1 MNDIIVYHGWYYWKR
16 GSSCVYSFQYYRQ
29 HYFLSLGGG
38 RKPHLPKMW
47 EPSCRKNPS
56 KTEQRTVV
64 VLEFIKREL
73 ATFKTVIFFFF
84 FHPSSQSKVDAN
96 VFENQKSSWACVQD
110 VSSKT
115 AEKKEETQQNSTCS
129 IYVLICS
136 KTSWPRNYISN
147 EEKPLDIKKTSPQPR
162 WVCWGNHQ
170 RAEREHTRAWKYIE
184 TLVRCVKDDATWNSF
199 LRIFLEFI
207 LQRIMPSTGW
217 NIPKEICWSLS

>member
-73 ATFKTVIFFFF
+73 ATFKTVIFF
-84 FHPSSQSKVDAN
+84 
-96 VFENQKSSWACVQD
+96 
-110 VSSKT
+110 
-115 AEKKEETQQNSTCS
+115 S
-129 IYVLICS
+129 ILHHS
-136 KTSWPRNYISN
+136 RKLMPT
-147 EEKPLDIKKTSPQPR
+147 
-162 WVCWGNHQ
+162 
-170 RAEREHTRAWKYIE
+170 
-184 TLVRCVKDDATWNSF
+184 F
-199 LRIFLEFI
+199 LRTKNRPGPVFRMWA
-207 LQRIMPSTGW
+207 QRQQRKKKKRSKIQLVQYTYWFVQKLPDPGIISPMKR
-217 NIPKEICWSLS
+217 NR